1 MKVRIVLL
9 ALALTAVAVWS
20 VESAAYAGS
29 ICRDGT
35 WSRSEGRGTCSSH
48 GGVAISGVPDPATS
62 ASPQVSAT
70 PSPASAVVPSPTP
83 TAAPA
88 ASPASSTAPTPSPS
102 VSVSATPVPSPTT
115 PVIPVQVPAVPLPAL
130 PVASSFAELAASI
143 AVAKPTVDSP
153 AGLAYKRSY
162 FTLWTTQDGCST
174 RELVLIAEAVG
185 GTRSG
190 CSMTGATWLSAY
202 DGVST
207 SNPGSFDID
216 HMVPLKEA
224 WLSGAAGWS
233 PARRTAFAN
242 DIGWD
247 QSLIAVS
254 ARANRQKSD
263 RDPARWMPASSGY
276 ACAYIEVWVGVK
288 FRWDLSMDPAE
299 RAVVDSVLAGCPAD
313 FVPLPS
319 KAG

>member
-1 MKVRIVLL
+1 MKVRMALL
-9 ALALTAVAVWS
+9 ALALTVVAVWS

-48 GGVAISGVPDPATS
+48 GGVAISGVPDPAAT
-62 ASPQVSAT
+62 ASPPVSAT
-70 PSPASAVVPSPTP
+70 PSPTAAAVPSPTP
-83 TAAPA
+83 AAAPT
-88 ASPASSTAPTPSPS
+88 ASPTLSTAPTPSPI

-115 PVIPVQVPAVPLPAL
+115 PVIPVQVPATPLPSSS
-130 PVASSFAELAASI
+130 VMSSFAGLAASI
-143 AVAKPTVDSP
+143 AVSEPTALSP

-162 FTLWTTQDGCST
+162 FKLWTTQDGCST

-190 CSMTGATWLSAY
+190 CSMSGASWLSAY

-224 WLSGAAGWS
+224 WLSGAAAWS

-242 DIGWD
+242 DIGWN

-254 ARANRQKSD
+254 ARSNRQKSD
-263 RDPARWMPASSGY
+263 RDPARWMPDSAGY

-288 FRWDLSMDPAE
+288 FRWDLSMDQVE
-299 RAVVDSVLAGCPAD
+299 RAAVDSVLAGCPAD
-313 FVPLPS
+313 VVQLPS
-319 KAG
+319 KAE

>member
-1 MKVRIVLL
+1 MKVRMVLL
-9 ALALTAVAVWS
+9 ALALTVVVVWS

-48 GGVAISGVPDPATS
+48 GGVAISGVPDPAST
-62 ASPQVSAT
+62 ASPPVSAT
-70 PSPASAVVPSPTP
+70 PSPTAAVVPSPTP
-83 TAAPA
+83 TAAPT
-88 ASPASSTAPTPSPS
+88 ASPTSSPSPTPSPS

-115 PVIPVQVPAVPLPAL
+115 PVIPVQVPAGAASTPGG
-130 PVASSFAELAASI
+130 SSFAGVAASI
-143 AVAKPTVDSP
+143 AVSEPTVVSP

-174 RELVLIAEAVG
+174 RELVLIAEAFG

-224 WLSGAAGWS
+224 WLSGAAAWS

-254 ARANRQKSD
+254 ARSNRQKSD
-263 RDPARWMPASSGY
+263 RDPARWMPASAGY
-276 ACAYIEVWVGVK
+276 ACAYVEVWVGVK

-313 FVPLPS
+313 LVPLPS